1 MRLRTCLIALLATYC
16 AAQAPPTRDIQII
29 RVPRRHA
36 FVVGN
41 SAYPNSPLKNPIN
54 DAADLAASLR
64 RLGFQV
70 TAKSD
75 LTQRAFEQS
84 LNEFTRQVSSG
95 DLALV
100 YFAGHGLQVE
110 NENYLVP
117 IDFAAENEADVP
129 FIAFPASRLRSRLE
143 ATGAAV
149 RVIVLDACRNNPFK
163 FKRSGGAG
171 LAAMTQAAEG
181 TIIAFAAGDNQT
193 ADDNKAERNGLYTKF
208 LLATLEEPGLHLK
221 DIFERTRAQVW
232 QASGRK
238 QFPAL
243 YDMVVGRLIL
253 KEGPA
258 TAASTPVPPAP
269 TAPSASTINEEDV
282 FWRQCES
289 AKGVFCEAYL
299 KRFPDGRF
307 AELARLILNPAPPPT
322 TARPPI
328 NPPAATN
335 PPSSGTYQAGQT
347 RTGADGLPY
356 VWIPP
361 GSFRMGCSEG
371 DTECSDTE
379 KSARQ
384 VTIDRGFWMGQ
395 TEVTQE
401 AYERRTGKNPS
412 AFKGPNLPVETV
424 SWQDANA
431 YCRGLG
437 LKLPTAEQ
445 WEYAARAGSTA
456 SRYGDLDRIAWFSS
470 NSGKKTH
477 RVATKEANA
486 WSLYDMLGNV
496 WEWTATKYSATE
508 YEVRGGSWDVNG
520 SGVLR
525 ASFRGIF
532 EPVFQFDYL
541 GFRCVGE

>member
-1 MRLRTCLIALLATYC
+1 MSRICFLALLATYC
-16 AAQAPPTRDIQII
+16 AAQAPPSRDIQII

-36 FVVGN
+36 LVVGN
-41 SAYPNSPLKNPIN
+41 SAYPNSPLKNPTN

-95 DLALV
+95 DLALI

-163 FKRSGGAG
+163 FKRSGGSAG

-208 LLATLEEPGLHLK
+208 LLQSIELPGLHLK
-221 DIFERTRAQVW
+221 EIFDLTRAQVY
-232 QASGRK
+232 QASRRK
-238 QFPAL
+238 QLPAL

-253 KEGPA
+253 KED
-258 TAASTPVPPAP
+258 TAS
-269 TAPSASTINEEDV
+269 SSNDEDTY
-282 FWRQCES
+282 WRQCES
-289 AKGVFCEAYL
+289 AKGAFCEAYL
-299 KRFPDGRF
+299 KRYPKGRF
-307 AELARLILNPAPPPT
+307 ATLAMLISKPAISPPT
-322 TARPPI
+322 EPRVKPPVVPSK
-328 NPPAATN
+328 PP
-335 PPSSGTYQAGQT
+335 QT
-347 RTGADGLPY
+347 RVGADGMTY
-356 VWIPP
+356 VWISP
-361 GSFRMGCSEG
+361 GRFEMGCSPDDNECDTDEG
-371 DTECSDTE
+371 DPP
-379 KSARQ
+379 RPI
-384 VTIDRGFWMGQ
+384 TIDRGFWIGQ

-401 AYERRTGKNPS
+401 AFERRMGKENNRS
-412 AFKGPNLPVETV
+412 FFKGLNLPVEKV
-424 SWQDANA
+424 SWQDAKD
-431 YCRGLG
+431 YCERLG

-445 WEYAARAGSTA
+445 WEYAARGGSPA
-456 SRYGDLDRIAWFSS
+456 RRYGELNRIAWYKD
-470 NSGKKTH
+470 NSDGETH
-477 RVATKEANA
+477 TVATMDPNA
-486 WSLYDMLGNV
+486 WGLYDMLGNV
-496 WEWTATKYSATE
+496 WEWTAAKCDAKE
-508 YEVRGGSWDVNG
+508 YELRGGSWHVNARL
-520 SGVLR
+520 LR
-525 ASFRGIF
+525 ASFRSRFVPEIRYYD
-532 EPVFQFDYL
+532 V